1 MVVDETHVEGI
12 GGWALGEPVDE
23 EIAVVGHGV
32 GGSVDA
38 IDSGDHE
45 IEAVVVGVDRGEGF
59 DFEGVESEG
68 CLRGCCCEYVLEVI

>member
-1 MVVDETHVEGI
+1 M
-12 GGWALGEPVDE
+12 
-23 EIAVVGHGV
+23 VGHGV

-68 CLRGCCCEYVLEVI
+68 FLRGCCCEYVLEVV